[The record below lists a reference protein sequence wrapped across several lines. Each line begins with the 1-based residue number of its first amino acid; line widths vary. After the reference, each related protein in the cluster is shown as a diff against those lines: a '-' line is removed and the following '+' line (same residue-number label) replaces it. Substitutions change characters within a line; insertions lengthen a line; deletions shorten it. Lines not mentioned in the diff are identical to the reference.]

1 MDPSSTRFCQGG
13 ETPPSVYSARYGTPP
28 PPPPHPRRPYLQ
40 FPPPPPYPPPDEQE
54 QHMENSDEET
64 SPPPPYHIQEAH
76 FQRQDS
82 RRAYSP
88 NLSSSLP
95 SHLLHSATK
104 GIEPNYGAH
113 IEDDFRHE
121 ANFHQLPS
129 DFERFPDVGHVNP
142 HLHELEM
149 RHNEHHRSS
158 PHSDTYEAEGAEYS
172 YAYYEPGPPTSHA
185 NFLVNNGHI
194 PAPSDRSNRHTY
206 VTRYGTEE
214 NIYEEIS
221 EVAAKCSQL
230 AEQERLHHHHHQRRQ
245 NRQNQ
250 QSHVSLNQS
259 VLEEE
264 VRRVQSRHR
273 RVLGELNLTVEA
285 MLMPPPPPRDEETTN
300 SNTSSNK
307 GQGPPD
313 LLEDLLLSVGP
324 TDELLSPASCSM
336 SGDHDSGFSGSS
348 GTSYGFSGSSGTG
361 YSGSS
366 LKRHGDKGSRS
377 SQSFPRT
384 LGCGGSAVPSP
395 GYSPLLSRRGGKSGS
410 GYLKF
415 SKSQDSGC
423 KAHQQNKQNQ
433 LQQQQQQQQQNQSQ
447 HHGFF
452 GRKGWIRLPGFG
464 SGQSSKDEPRMRS
477 GSWDD
482 SGNVVGHVVGNSGTG
497 VSHRRLDQSQ
507 RTVSSEESWYSGG
520 SDQDLSSG
528 DESEKSGNSVTN
540 NGQLK
545 TTLHKARTLCDKWR
559 GGGRQPSDPNCTPQ
573 AGGDPAGQGRLS
585 RWFSIRRGSANQYDV
600 DNTERSA
607 GSGKMPLLPEVEE
620 ESATSFA
627 NFSCAFQRRQLPP
640 TLPAPPAGLTSQQLK
655 RRLIVAAIVHSENSY
670 VATLQRLVNDY
681 KKPLEESSPPIL
693 SSSKISTLF
702 HRLPEILQCHTLFRI
717 ALAESIRNWDRDEKI
732 GDVFVASFSKAI
744 VLDIYSGFINNF
756 SVAMDLAKME
766 AKRKSAL
773 ADFLKVKQISAHDRL
788 SFFGLM
794 VKPVQRFPQF
804 ILFLQDLLKHTPQ
817 GHHDRMSLQLALTQ
831 LESLAEMLNE
841 RKREAEQFQA
851 FKEMLRHISG
861 KFAARPLSDGNRYLL
876 REDNVTQ
883 LEFNQAG
890 LITKSKS
897 RRLLLL
903 NDLVVCVSVAPKAS
917 DDFGNSERLS
927 LKWTYPVTDIEV
939 QDTSASPT
947 LSRLLT
953 AGMNRGSSIKSDR
966 SSNSVDLSSNTVG
979 VDNLCAE
986 MNNLMHDFEVVSR
999 IADLVSLLK
1008 GSYKELS
1015 VEGTRRILNSI
1026 QSSIQQKDEEMAWVD
1041 SCCLQL
1047 AVKNKSN
1054 KEEIYTFQTDNPAVK
1069 KEWITELRLAQLAL
1083 DPNNSPAWEVPEQ
1096 ERRPSTKMPLFVKA
1110 QSVYKSQ
1117 HQTEVRCGCFYVASS
1132 TKPTR
1137 RRSRNNNYLWV
1148 CTTDGASSHIA
1159 ILAQQL
1165 QQSGTLKDVG
1175 AFDLVETKVTAM
1187 EFVRGVSGSAKG
1199 LSGDTVWM
1207 GTDSRRLLLY
1217 AAGEPEKQEEV
1228 GSCTVPAVIV
1238 QIRCHC
1244 DCVFVALA
1252 NGSLLQYS
1260 RNPQDGAWA
1269 LKDPQTLSLG
1279 TDPVSC
1285 LLPINMCLYA
1295 ACGKKVWVL
1304 SALTGEIQKNF
1315 SVQHEHVGNVNLMAH
1330 SGIGLWIS
1338 LKNSSTICLYH
1349 TETFKHLQDIN
1360 IASNVL
1366 RVTSSSNNCSNRDCI
1381 NNNRASVTVTAL
1393 MACKG
1398 LLWVGTNVGISLTI
1412 PLPRL
1417 EGVPIISGRVNISY
1431 HAHFGP
1437 ISFLL
1442 ALQPR
1447 GTGVNFHSPKPQE
1460 EEVNE
1465 DRGKDDEPE
1474 NQEEAGDDAV
1484 TKAKLEKQSSDT
1496 SVTSSVAAKLKHQLT
1511 SSPVV
1516 IRRRR
1521 HKESDLMARRASKT
1535 LPRGLGCGGGLL
1547 STSTTSSQGSGDT
1560 CDVYGLY
1567 GELMYVKDYEG
1578 EDGALNGGTDPI
1590 YESLRRS
1597 DPELAAIPGKVS
1609 TLDRRLRLK
1618 ASRPRSLDLSNWS
1631 VDSRSSSLYTSSGS
1645 EETLPLRNGGGS
1657 RSVSRHGSNV
1667 SSSAQVANG
1676 PSDVTTNLPT
1686 ESAVTQIESK
1696 PTVKG
1701 ATTPTDSSRR
1711 TVITLMGGRGYVNWR
1726 QACCYSTDGKNKH
1739 FSTSS
1744 PEPNSNDAHIV
1755 IWEMKL

>member
-1 MDPSSTRFCQGG
+1 MMG
-13 ETPPSVYSARYGTPP
+13 
-28 PPPPHPRRPYLQ
+28 
-40 FPPPPPYPPPDEQE
+40 
-54 QHMENSDEET
+54 
-64 SPPPPYHIQEAH
+64 
-76 FQRQDS
+76 S
-82 RRAYSP
+82 R
-88 NLSSSLP
+88 
-95 SHLLHSATK
+95 TTTWW
-104 GIEPNYGAH
+104 I
-113 IEDDFRHE
+113 
-121 ANFHQLPS
+121 QLP
-129 DFERFPDVGHVNP
+129 
-142 HLHELEM
+142 
-149 RHNEHHRSS
+149 
-158 PHSDTYEAEGAEYS
+158 
-172 YAYYEPGPPTSHA
+172 
-185 NFLVNNGHI
+185 
-194 PAPSDRSNRHTY
+194 
-206 VTRYGTEE
+206 
-214 NIYEEIS
+214 
-221 EVAAKCSQL
+221 
-230 AEQERLHHHHHQRRQ
+230 
-245 NRQNQ
+245 
-250 QSHVSLNQS
+250 
-259 VLEEE
+259 
-264 VRRVQSRHR
+264 
-273 RVLGELNLTVEA
+273 
-285 MLMPPPPPRDEETTN
+285 
-300 SNTSSNK
+300 
-307 GQGPPD
+307 
-313 LLEDLLLSVGP
+313 
-324 TDELLSPASCSM
+324 
-336 SGDHDSGFSGSS
+336 
-348 GTSYGFSGSSGTG
+348 
-361 YSGSS
+361 
-366 LKRHGDKGSRS
+366 
-377 SQSFPRT
+377 
-384 LGCGGSAVPSP
+384 
-395 GYSPLLSRRGGKSGS
+395 
-410 GYLKF
+410 
-415 SKSQDSGC
+415 
-423 KAHQQNKQNQ
+423 
-433 LQQQQQQQQQNQSQ
+433 
-447 HHGFF
+447 
-452 GRKGWIRLPGFG
+452 
-464 SGQSSKDEPRMRS
+464 DEPRMRS

-482 SGNVVGHVVGNSGTG
+482 TGNVVGHVVGNSGSDI
-497 VSHRRLDQSQ
+497 SHHQLDQSQ
-507 RTVSSEESWYSGG
+507 RPVSCEESWYSGG
-520 SDQDLSSG
+520 SDQELSSG
-528 DESEKSGNSVTN
+528 DESEKSGHLITKS

-559 GGGRQPSDPNCTPQ
+559 GGGRQPSEANCAPQ
-573 AGGDPAGQGRLS
+573 PGGDPAGQGRLS

-600 DNTERSA
+600 DNTDRAA
-607 GSGKMPLLPEVEE
+607 GSGKMPLLPEMEE
-620 ESATSFA
+620 ESTTSFA
-627 NFSCAFQRRQLPP
+627 NLSCAFQRRQVPP
-640 TLPAPPAGLTSQQLK
+640 SLSAPPAGLTPQQLK
-655 RRLIVAAIVHSENSY
+655 RRHIVPAIVHSENSY

-681 KKPLEESSPPIL
+681 KKPLEESNPPIL

-890 LITKSKS
+890 MITKSKS

-903 NDLVVCVSVAPKAS
+903 NDLVVCVAVAPKAS

-953 AGMNRGSSIKSDR
+953 TGMNRGSSLKSDR
-966 SSNSVDLSSNTVG
+966 SSNSVESSSNTVG

-999 IADLVSLLK
+999 IADLVSTLK

-1015 VEGTRRILNSI
+1015 VEGTRRILNTI

-1047 AVKNKSN
+1047 AVKGKSN
-1054 KEEIYTFQTDNPAVK
+1054 KEEIYTFHTDNPTVK

-1096 ERRPSTKMPLFVKA
+1096 ERRPSTKMPLFVRA

-1117 HQTEVRCGCFYVASS
+1117 HQTEVRCGCFYVTSS
-1132 TKPTR
+1132 SKPTR
-1137 RRSRNNNYLWV
+1137 RRSRNNSYLWV

-1159 ILAQQL
+1159 ILAQQ
-1165 QQSGTLKDVG
+1165 QQQAGILKDVG

-1187 EFVRGVSGSAKG
+1187 EFVRGFSGTARG
-1199 LSGDTVWM
+1199 LGGDTVWM

-1217 AAGEPEKQEEV
+1217 AASEPQKQEEV
-1228 GSCTVPAVIV
+1228 ASCTVSAVIV
-1238 QIRCHC
+1238 QIRCHY

-1252 NGSLLQYS
+1252 NGSLLQYT
-1260 RNPQDGAWA
+1260 RNSHDGSWV
-1269 LKDPQTLSLG
+1269 LKDPQTLTLG

-1304 SALTGEIQKNF
+1304 SALTGEIQKSF

-1366 RVTSSSNNCSNRDCI
+1366 RVTSPSSGSNNCSNRDCV
-1381 NNNRASVTVTAL
+1381 NNNRSSVTVTAL

-1447 GTGVNFHSPKPQE
+1447 STGVSFHSPKPQE
-1460 EEVNE
+1460 EVEVVEDNGKEGNE
-1465 DRGKDDEPE
+1465 LE
-1474 NQEEAGDDAV
+1474 NQEEPIENVAS
-1484 TKAKLEKQSSDT
+1484 KLKLEKQISDT
-1496 SVTSSVAAKLKHQLT
+1496 SVSSSIAAKLKHQLT

-1516 IRRRR
+1516 LRRRK
-1521 HKESDLMARRASKT
+1521 HKESDLITRRTSKT

-1547 STSTTSSQGSGDT
+1547 SASTTSSQGSGDT

-1578 EDGALNGGTDPI
+1578 EDSALNGGTDPI

-1631 VDSRSSSLYTSSGS
+1631 VDSRSSSMYTSSGS
-1645 EETLPLRNGGGS
+1645 EETLPFRNGGGS
-1657 RSVSRHGSNV
+1657 RNVSRHGSNV
-1667 SSSAQVANG
+1667 SSSVQDTRGSA
-1676 PSDVTTNLPT
+1676 DVTPNVPIESPVDLPI
-1686 ESAVTQIESK
+1686 SAVEPSSK
-1696 PTVKG
+1696 PTHKG
-1701 ATTPTDSSRR
+1701 AATPVDTSRR

-1726 QACCYSTDGKNKH
+1726 QACCYTADGKNKH
-1739 FSTSS
+1739 FSMSY
-1744 PEPNSNDAHIV
+1744 PEPNSTDAHIV

>member
-1 MDPSSTRFCQGG
+1 
-13 ETPPSVYSARYGTPP
+13 
-28 PPPPHPRRPYLQ
+28 
-40 FPPPPPYPPPDEQE
+40 
-54 QHMENSDEET
+54 
-64 SPPPPYHIQEAH
+64 
-76 FQRQDS
+76 
-82 RRAYSP
+82 
-88 NLSSSLP
+88 
-95 SHLLHSATK
+95 
-104 GIEPNYGAH
+104 
-113 IEDDFRHE
+113 
-121 ANFHQLPS
+121 
-129 DFERFPDVGHVNP
+129 
-142 HLHELEM
+142 
-149 RHNEHHRSS
+149 
-158 PHSDTYEAEGAEYS
+158 
-172 YAYYEPGPPTSHA
+172 
-185 NFLVNNGHI
+185 
-194 PAPSDRSNRHTY
+194 
-206 VTRYGTEE
+206 
-214 NIYEEIS
+214 
-221 EVAAKCSQL
+221 
-230 AEQERLHHHHHQRRQ
+230 
-245 NRQNQ
+245 
-250 QSHVSLNQS
+250 
-259 VLEEE
+259 
-264 VRRVQSRHR
+264 
-273 RVLGELNLTVEA
+273 
-285 MLMPPPPPRDEETTN
+285 
-300 SNTSSNK
+300 
-307 GQGPPD
+307 
-313 LLEDLLLSVGP
+313 
-324 TDELLSPASCSM
+324 
-336 SGDHDSGFSGSS
+336 
-348 GTSYGFSGSSGTG
+348 
-361 YSGSS
+361 
-366 LKRHGDKGSRS
+366 
-377 SQSFPRT
+377 
-384 LGCGGSAVPSP
+384 
-395 GYSPLLSRRGGKSGS
+395 
-410 GYLKF
+410 
-415 SKSQDSGC
+415 
-423 KAHQQNKQNQ
+423 
-433 LQQQQQQQQQNQSQ
+433 
-447 HHGFF
+447 
-452 GRKGWIRLPGFG
+452 
-464 SGQSSKDEPRMRS
+464 MRS
-477 GSWDD
+477 GSWDE
-482 SGNVVGHVVGNSGTG
+482 SGNVVGHIVNNTG
-497 VSHRRLDQSQ
+497 STVSHRKLDQSQ
-507 RTVSSEESWYSGG
+507 RTVSSEESWYSG
-520 SDQDLSSG
+520 SDQELSSG
-528 DESEKSGNSVTN
+528 DESEKSGNSVTKS

-545 TTLHKARTLCDKWR
+545 TTLNKARTLCDKWR
-559 GGGRQPSDPNCTPQ
+559 GGGRQPSDTNCTTTQP
-573 AGGDPAGQGRLS
+573 GDLGGQGRLS
-585 RWFSIRRGSANQYDV
+585 RWFSIRRGSTNQYDV
-600 DNTERSA
+600 DNSERVA

-620 ESATSFA
+620 ESPSSFT
-627 NFSCAFQRRQLPP
+627 NFSSAFQRRPP
-640 TLPAPPAGLTSQQLK
+640 TLPPAPASLTPQQLK
-655 RRLIVAAIVHSENSY
+655 RRLIVAAIIHSENSY

-693 SSSKISTLF
+693 SGNKIATLF
-702 HRLPEILQCHTLFRI
+702 YRLPEILQCHTLFRI
-717 ALAESIRNWDRDEKI
+717 ALAEIIHNWDRDEKI

-773 ADFLKVKQISAHDRL
+773 ADFLK
-788 SFFGLM
+788 
-794 VKPVQRFPQF
+794 
-804 ILFLQDLLKHTPQ
+804 DLLKYTPQ

-917 DDFGNSERLS
+917 DDFGSSERLT
-927 LKWTYPVTDIEV
+927 LKWTYPVTDIEVSILFYCIFYYSMLGIHV

-953 AGMNRGSSIKSDR
+953 AGMNRGGSIKSDR
-966 SSNSVDLSSNTVG
+966 STNSLEVNTNTVG
-979 VDNLCAE
+979 VDNLYAE
-986 MNNLMHDFEVVSR
+986 MNDLMHDFEVVSR
-999 IADLVSLLK
+999 IADLVSSLK
-1008 GSYKELS
+1008 GTYKELN

-1096 ERRPSTKMPLFVKA
+1096 ERRPSTKMPLFVRA
-1110 QSVYKSQ
+1110 QSVFKSQ
-1117 HQTEVRCGCFYVASS
+1117 HQTEVRCGCFYMASS
-1132 TKPTR
+1132 PKLTR

-1148 CTTDGASSHIA
+1148 CTSDGVSSHIT
-1159 ILAQQL
+1159 ILAQQ
-1165 QQSGTLKDVG
+1165 QQQAGVLKDVG

-1199 LSGDTVWM
+1199 LCGDTVWM

-1217 AAGEPEKQEEV
+1217 AASEPEKQEEV

-1238 QIRCHC
+1238 QIKCHC

-1252 NGSLLQYS
+1252 NGSLLQFS
-1260 RNPQDGAWA
+1260 RDPHDGSWA
-1269 LKDPQTLSLG
+1269 LKHPQTLSLG
-1279 TDPVSC
+1279 SDPVSS

-1304 SALTGEIQKNF
+1304 NAITGEIQKNF

-1349 TETFKHLQDIN
+1349 TETFKHLQNIN

-1366 RVTSSSNNCSNRDCI
+1366 QVTSPSALNNCSVRDCTN
-1381 NNNRASVTVTAL
+1381 NNNRTCVTVTAL

-1398 LLWVGTNVGISLTI
+1398 LLWVGTNVGIILTI

-1442 ALQPR
+1442 ALQPK
-1447 GTGVNFHSPKPQE
+1447 GTGVSYHSPKPPE
-1460 EEVNE
+1460 EEVVEDQVKDNE
-1465 DRGKDDEPE
+1465 VI
-1474 NQEEAGDDAV
+1474 NQEEQSEE
-1484 TKAKLEKQSSDT
+1484 TSKLKLEKQNSDT

-1516 IRRRR
+1516 LRRRK
-1521 HKESDLMARRASKT
+1521 HKEVDLMTRRASKT
-1535 LPRGLGCGGGLL
+1535 LPRGLGCGGGFL

-1578 EDGALNGGTDPI
+1578 EDSALNGGTDPI

-1645 EETLPLRNGGGS
+1645 EETLPLRNGGS

-1667 SSSAQVANG
+1667 SRTAVQPNNVSSETPASVPLESPAV
-1676 PSDVTTNLPT
+1676 VTT
-1686 ESAVTQIESK
+1686 TQVETSSK
-1696 PTVKG
+1696 PMPKG
-1701 ATTPTDSSRR
+1701 ASTPTDTSRR
-1711 TVITLMGGRGYVNWR
+1711 TVITLMGGKGYVNWR
-1726 QACCYSTDGKNKH
+1726 QACCSTGDGKNKH
-1739 FSTSS
+1739 SSLTS
-1744 PEPNSNDAHIV
+1744 PDPNSNDAHIV